1 MDTKKTCSKEIGL
14 CAHNLL
20 SIPDSIGIIIG
31 DMIGRVYIAFDDHE
45 NPQFEDA

>member
-1 MDTKKTCSKEIGL
+1 MDTKKMCSKEL

-20 SIPDSIGIIIG
+20 SIPGSIGIIIG
-31 DMIGRVYIAFDDHE
+31 DMIGRVYIAFDDHV